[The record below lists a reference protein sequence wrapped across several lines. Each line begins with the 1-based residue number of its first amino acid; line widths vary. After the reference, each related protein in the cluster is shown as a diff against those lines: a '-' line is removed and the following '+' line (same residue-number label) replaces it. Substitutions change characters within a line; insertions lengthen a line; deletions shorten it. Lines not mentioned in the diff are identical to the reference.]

1 MSFNS
6 KIALY
11 SFVLLIKA
19 MKNILILTDFSLNSW
34 NSIEYSLSL
43 FQNKAYRFYL
53 INASDIQD
61 EEIKSNSVEKV
72 GLATIKKPIDSKKEF
87 KSLLKKIEDS
97 PLKGAH
103 TFTSIAVK
111 TNLLIAVKNQI
122 KANKIDLII
131 IGTNGLSTQGK
142 RNIGSITEDII
153 TKVKCST
160 LVVPKDARFLGLKEI
175 AFPTDYTYFY
185 EAKLLQN
192 INDLFSYDGSTLR
205 FVYLAKNNEVLD
217 KEQLWNKETIHDYFI
232 NKTHSFH
239 SEVNKNLEL
248 SIQKAIDQFGIDLII
263 MAAKNLN
270 LFEQILFR
278 PKMVS
283 IKYYSKTPFLIL
295 H

>member
-43 FQNKAYRFYL
+43 FQNKAYHFYL
-53 INASDIQD
+53 LNASDIQ
-61 EEIKSNSVEKV
+61 EEECENILADKGGLVTINKS
-72 GLATIKKPIDSKKEF
+72 IDSKKEF
-87 KSLLKKIEDS
+87 KNLLKKIDDS

-103 TFTSIAVK
+103 TFTSIAVR

-122 KANKIDLII
+122 KTSKIDLII

-160 LVVPKDARFLGLKEI
+160 LVVPKDARFVGLKDI

-185 EAKLLQN
+185 EGKLLQN

-205 FVYLAKNNEVLD
+205 FVYLAKNSDVLD

-232 NKTHSFH
+232 NKTHTFNTQI
-239 SEVNKNLEL
+239 NKNLEL
-248 SIQKAIDQFGIDLII
+248 SIQKVIDKFGIDLII

-278 PKMVS
+278 PKINS